1 MKRIMS
7 ILSIYLLVLVTTP
20 SFARTNGAH
29 FFSASSSV
37 NSAGALVVSFDEAGL
52 GNISGQVAY
61 TLTVVNASAVYA
73 CINGGGNHPKAA
85 NKVAVNGPL
94 DANGSF
100 TPTKNGRVIASLTA
114 GPVPNTTLSCPSG
127 QTFVLASVS
136 YGGIT
141 LTDITNGVSINVAD
155 VSRTFFNI

>member
-20 SFARTNGAH
+20 SFAQTNGAH
-29 FFSASSSV
+29 FFSATSSV
-37 NSAGALVVSFDEAGL
+37 NNAGALVVNFDEAGL

-61 TLTVVNASAVYA
+61 TLTVTDATAVYA

-85 NKVAVNGPL
+85 NKEAVAGPL
-94 DANGSF
+94 TASGSF

-114 GPVPNTTLSCPSG
+114 GPLPSTLVCPSG

-136 YGGIT
+136 YSGIT
-141 LTDITNGVSINVAD
+141 LTDTTNGVSTNVDA

>member
-20 SFARTNGAH
+20 SFAQTNGAH

-37 NSAGALVVSFDEAGL
+37 NSAGALVVNFDEAGL
-52 GNISGQVAY
+52 GNISGQVSY
-61 TLTVVNASAVYA
+61 QLSVENATAVYA

-85 NKVAVNGPL
+85 NKLAVSGPL
-94 DANGSF
+94 VANGSF
-100 TPTKNGRVIASLTA
+100 TPTKNGRVIAFLTA
-114 GPVPNTTLSCPSG
+114 GPVPNTSLSCPSG

-141 LTDITNGVSINVAD
+141 LTDTTNGVSISVAD
-155 VSRTFFNI
+155 VSHTFFNI